1 MKLGIGL
8 LAIVGF
14 GCMANRGVVE
24 PYSYAPR
31 TSSSMYKM
39 PLDLTSMKLE
49 ERTEPLT
56 LAELVD
62 IALRN
67 NPTTRLTWA
76 KARAAAAAWAQSQSP
91 NFPTLSGNYT
101 IVRDKSTLVTTGA
114 QTSTPAQN
122 QAATSTTIV
131 FSELSTTW
139 GPELQLSYTLL
150 DFGLTSANVRSAKE
164 ALISAD
170 FSHNYQIQT
179 VLNQVASDYYNYLSQ
194 QQLLKAQEA
203 DLDTACVTE
212 AAVRAQV
219 CAGVKDKS
227 DLLQAQT
234 QLLQTQINLTN
245 QRQNVINA
253 KAVLFTDIGLGAE
266 KQLSVADTLEVPPIE
281 QMEQNVDA
289 ILAVA
294 LSKRSDLIAA
304 EASLRSQNAAVDA
317 AWRQFLPNVT
327 YDLTVNQSRAKPG
340 GDLGIQYTGILSL
353 NYPIFSGFSTVNQYR
368 QAKSIRD
375 QAAATLRQT
384 ELSVTEQ
391 VITSHAAVRTA
402 FEALRFADELLT
414 TAAEQYKVS
423 LERYK
428 AGVGTIIDLVTA
440 QNTLAVSRAQN
451 VSSTTAWLTA
461 LVNLS
466 YSAGTLVPTSN
477 GIQ

>member
-1 MKLGIGL
+1 MKWGLGL
-8 LAIVGF
+8 LACMGF
-14 GCMANRGVVE
+14 GCMANSGVVE
-24 PYSYAPR
+24 PYAYAPKKQS
-31 TSSSMYKM
+31 TMYGM
-39 PLDLTSMKLE
+39 PLDLTSINLDG
-49 ERTEPLT
+49 RQEPLT

-76 KARAAAAAWAQSQSP
+76 KARAAAAVWAQSQSP

-101 IVRDKSTLVTTGA
+101 IERDKSTIVTTGA
-114 QTSTPAQN
+114 
-122 QAATSTTIV
+122 TTAVGTGSANII

-164 ALISAD
+164 ALLSAD

-194 QQLLKAQEA
+194 QQQLKAQEA
-203 DLDTACVTE
+203 DLDTAQVTLD
-212 AAVRAQV
+212 AVSAEV
-219 CAGVKDKS
+219 NAGVKDKS

-234 QLLQTQINLTN
+234 QVFQTQINLVN
-245 QRQNVINA
+245 QRQNVVNA

-266 KQLSVADTLEVPPIE
+266 KHLAVADTLEVPPID
-281 QMEQNVDA
+281 QMEQSVDG

-294 LSKRSDLIAA
+294 LSMRSDLLAA
-304 EASLRSQNAAVDA
+304 EASLRSQQAAVDA
-317 AWRQFLPNVT
+317 TWRQFLPNVT
-327 YDLTVNQSRAKPG
+327 YDLMVSQSRAKPG
-340 GDLGIQYTGILSL
+340 GDLGIQYTGILAL

-368 QAKSIRD
+368 EAKSIRD

-384 ELSVTEQ
+384 ELSVIEQ
-391 VITSHAAVRTA
+391 VVTSHAAVRTA
-402 FEALRFADELLT
+402 FQTVRFADELLK
-414 TAAEQYKVS
+414 TAQEQYDVA
-423 LERYK
+423 LQRYK
-428 AGVGTIIDLVTA
+428 AGVGTIIELVTA

-451 VSSTTAWLTA
+451 VSSTTNWLSS

-466 YSAGTLVPTSN
+466 YSAGTLLPTSKEV
-477 GIQ
+477 Q